1 MEREYIIISLKHSRD
16 RFCYWMPNDSGY
28 TENPF
33 QAGRYPESIV
43 RNRPDYYNNG
53 TSTLAVPAESM
64 EWLAPAITRT
74 SATIK
79 QLRNLANA

>member
-43 RNRPDYYNNG
+43 RKRPDYYNNG
-53 TSTLAVPAESM
+53 TSTLAVPADRM
-64 EWLAPAITRT
+64 ERLAPFITRT
-74 SATIK
+74 SSTIA
-79 QLRNLANA
+79 QLRSLAAA